1 MVACLLF
8 GFSTSLSV
16 YFGNPELPFSI
27 NENILSMIPY
37 IVTLIVLILFV
48 KNSKS
53 PAALGNPYKK
63 GER

>member
-1 MVACLLF
+1 MNRKRLYQF
-8 GFSTSLSV
+8 
-16 YFGNPELPFSI
+16 
-27 NENILSMIPY
+27 
-37 IVTLIVLILFV
+37 LIVLILFV